1 MEIDFEESRL
11 FLLSRFYQKHTA
23 DKWVSRTASQAEGQ
37 VTQQPAG
44 GCQRDHFHQGQ
55 KRRLLQL
62 LHEEEE
68 CSHTS
73 QAQQFLPG
81 DGESAP
87 QEIRANG

>member
-1 MEIDFEESRL
+1 MLGPYSPLEDREAEMEMDFVDSFL
-11 FLLSRFYQKHTA
+11 FLPRFNQKHTA
-23 DKWVSRTASQAEGQ
+23 NKWVSRTAPQAEGQ

-73 QAQQFLPG
+73 QAQ
-81 DGESAP
+81 
-87 QEIRANG
+87 

>member
-1 MEIDFEESRL
+1 METDFADSHF
-11 FLLSRFYQKHTA
+11 FLLSRFYQKRTVN
-23 DKWVSRTASQAEGQ
+23 KWVSCTASQAEGQ
-37 VTQQPAG
+37 VAQQPVG

-55 KRRLLQL
+55 KRWLLQL
-62 LHEEEE
+62 LYEEEE

-87 QEIRANG
+87 

>member
-1 MEIDFEESRL
+1 MEIDFADSHV

-23 DKWVSRTASQAEGQ
+23 NKWVSCTASQAEGQ
-37 VTQQPAG
+37 VTQQPVG

-55 KRRLLQL
+55 KRWLLQL
-62 LHEEEE
+62 LYEEEE
-68 CSHTS
+68 CSHAS

-87 QEIRANG
+87 